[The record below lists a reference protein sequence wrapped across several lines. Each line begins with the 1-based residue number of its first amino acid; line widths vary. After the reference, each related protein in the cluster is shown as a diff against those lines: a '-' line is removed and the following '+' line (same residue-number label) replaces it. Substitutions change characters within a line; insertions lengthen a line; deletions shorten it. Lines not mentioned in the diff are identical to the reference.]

1 MPPPMGSNSKSVRFA
16 AGDKPANN
24 KRSRSTNMEQEPPSP
39 AALAKK
45 FRPNPDELDDVDE
58 YTPDNDDGDNEK
70 EKDVLVLPSEKELLE
85 AKRIRRQKA
94 AHMEDSEST
103 HIDDRTSLAKE
114 GVAIE
119 PFHMEQERSD
129 GSGYFEGDTY
139 VFRKRNPDEEPDAWL
154 EQVQGEEDDE
164 GNEAPSFKV
173 MAAAAASIKE
183 HLEKIETQEPAI
195 DSWTK
200 EQLYSQI
207 LPLVSDTETVMQAVR
222 RYGFLIKQQQ
232 QQKKANGKNKTGN
245 GEDTDSDNN
254 HNFAKT
260 SLDDLTGAANALLFK
275 GDVDIYDTT
284 RNDIVLK
291 KLPAQAPVVDVPK
304 QPPATWEYMGDQDGQ
319 LHGPYTTEQMIGW
332 TQAGNFVRGQQ
343 VQIRTIRE
351 TELSTKDEMLADLM
365 DDDEE
370 EANDKEA
377 NFIKGEWMPSN
388 DVVFTAYLP

>member
-16 AGDKPANN
+16 AGDNPANK
-24 KRSRSTNMEQEPPSP
+24 KRSRSTNMEEEPPSP

-58 YTPDNDDGDNEK
+58 YSPGNDDDDEDNDA
-70 EKDVLVLPSEKELLE
+70 LVLPSEKELLE

-173 MAAAAASIKE
+173 VAAAASVKE
-183 HLEKIETQEPAI
+183 QHEAQEPAI

-207 LPLVSDTETVMQAVR
+207 LPLVSDTETIMQAVR

-232 QQKKANGKNKTGN
+232 KQKKANGKHKAGN
-245 GEDTDSDNN
+245 GEDTDDNF
-254 HNFAKT
+254 NFAKT

-284 RNDIVLK
+284 RNDIILK
-291 KLPAQAPVVDVPK
+291 KLSLEAPVVDVPK
-304 QPPATWEYMGDQDGQ
+304 QQPATWEYMGDQDGL
-319 LHGPYTTEQMIGW
+319 LHGPYSTEQMIGW
-332 TQAGNFVRGQQ
+332 TQAGYFVGAQQ

-351 TELSTKDEMLADLM
+351 PELSTKDEMLADLM
-365 DDDEE
+365 DDDDEE
-370 EANDKEA
+370 ETNS
-377 NFIKGEWMPSN
+377 IKGEWMPSN